1 MQPTFTSSSGT
12 KTKQS
17 TARTAGFVVVVLLH
31 VGAFYALQS
40 GLAKSVLDTV
50 TGPLETRLI
59 EEVQTETNEP
69 PPPPPKLEAPPP
81 EFIPM
86 PDVAIDAPT
95 PTNTISNVTSVK
107 KPPPPPPPPKVVPPR
122 SNPRR
127 PITQPE
133 YPTMSRRLGEE
144 GQVVLLLTV
153 DEEGRVIEATV
164 DKSSGFERLDEAAV
178 REATRRWRL
187 IPGTV
192 NGKPS
197 TMQHRIAVTFKIER

>member
-1 MQPTFTSSSGT
+1 M
-12 KTKQS
+12 
-17 TARTAGFVVVVLLH
+17 AILH

-40 GLAKSVLDTV
+40 GLAKSVVDAV

-59 EEVQTETNEP
+59 EEMVTEADEP
-69 PPPPPKLEAPPP
+69 PPPPPELDAPPP

-86 PDVAIDAPT
+86 PDIAIDAPA
-95 PTNTISNVTSVK
+95 PQQTISNVTAVK

-122 SNPRR
+122 TNPRR

-144 GQVVLLLTV
+144 GEVVLLLTV
-153 DEEGRVIEATV
+153 DESGRITEASV
-164 DKSSGFERLDEAAV
+164 EESSGFERLDEAAV
-178 REATRRWRL
+178 REALRRWRL

-192 NGKPS
+192 NGQPS
-197 TMQHRIAVTFKIER
+197 TMQHRIRVTFQIED